1 MCCGDGDKILQ
12 PLIDPP
18 EPLKTLLTSQSQ
30 DAVEFCKNIW
40 QYKAAFAFTPLGV
53 QLDDRLR
60 HGHRFSPF
68 QIHSEIYHQI
78 GTLEPAPRK
87 PLIYAQHYLYNG
99 EEVTNHCLEWN
110 KQLNADTMRAL
121 DAML

>member
-1 MCCGDGDKILQ
+1 MCCGDGDKNLQ

-30 DAVEFCKNIW
+30 DAVEFRKNIR
-40 QYKAAFAFTPLGV
+40 QYSATFAFTPLGV

-68 QIHSEIYHQI
+68 QIHGEIYHQI
-78 GTLEPAPRK
+78 RTLELAPRK
-87 PLIYAQHYLYNG
+87 PPIYAQHYLYDG
-99 EEVTNHCLEWN
+99 EEATNHRLERN
-110 KQLNADTMRAL
+110 K
-121 DAML
+121 